1 MLNRIDEECIQ
12 RRVCLTRKNISNL
25 LSVNF
30 STTKQIKEV
39 KQEVIDLR
47 KSTEFTENQ
56 LEEKVNNDE
65 YKLTDIKHQIEEIY
79 DYQIDLDW
87 SSQADSNRFR
97 G

>member
-1 MLNRIDEECIQ
+1 MLIF
-12 RRVCLTRKNISNL
+12 L
-25 LSVNF
+25 